1 MRGTNGP
8 VVFNED
14 LVNFAF
20 RFAINQY
27 NMLVFKFG
35 GASVKSA
42 EAVKNIVKILQQYE
56 EEKIVVVVSAMGK
69 TTNAI
74 EGIIDRYTAGKSEEL
89 KQQYRE
95 LKAYHLEVM
104 DGLFKDKG
112 HKVYADVEELFSN
125 MADRL
130 AKEPTLN
137 FDFDYDQL
145 ICFGELLSTTIIGHF
160 LNNSGVSTR
169 WMDIRRSLKTNNNW
183 REAKVDWELSSQLV
197 NKHFAF
203 NGERILITQGFLG
216 STINDQSTSLG
227 REGSDYTAAIL
238 TYMLKAESVTIWKD
252 VPGVLNADP
261 KYFDDTVLL
270 DKLSYLD
277 AIELAYFGTSVIHPK
292 TIKPLQNKN
301 INLHVKSFVDPDAP
315 GTLVGNLSYS
325 KLTPSFIFKMDQ
337 VLIRISPL
345 DFSFINEGNLE
356 EIFGIFSK
364 HGLKINLM
372 QNSAISFKM
381 IVNNDKR
388 KVRLVCDELEEMY
401 KVAYQT
407 GLELVT
413 IRYFDQSTIDRVMIN
428 KELILEQRGLQNIEL
443 LIRDLG

>member
-1 MRGTNGP
+1 M
-8 VVFNED
+8 F
-14 LVNFAF
+14 
-20 RFAINQY
+20 
-27 NMLVFKFG
+27 VFKFG

-42 EAVKNIVKILQQYE
+42 GAVKNIVEILQRYN

-69 TTNAI
+69 TTNAV
-74 EGIIDRYTAGKSEEL
+74 ERIIDYYTAGKGEEL
-89 KQQYRE
+89 KQEYKK
-95 LKAYHLEVM
+95 LKAYHLEVT
-104 DGLFKDKG
+104 DGLFEDKG
-112 HKVYADVEELFSN
+112 HKVFAEVEELFSDLAN
-125 MADRL
+125 RL

-137 FDFDYDQL
+137 YDFDYDQL
-145 ICFGELLSTTIIGHF
+145 ICYGELLSTTIIGNY
-160 LNNSGVSTR
+160 LNSSEINTR
-169 WMDIRRSLKTNNNW
+169 WMDIRRSLKTNNTW
-183 REAKVDWELSSQLV
+183 REAKIDWELSSQLV
-197 NKHFAF
+197 NEHFVF

-216 STINDQSTSLG
+216 STINNQTTSLG

-238 TYMLKAESVTIWKD
+238 AYMLKAESVTIWKD

-261 KYFDDTVLL
+261 KYFDDTILL
-270 DKLSYLD
+270 EKLSYLD

-301 INLHVKSFVDPDAP
+301 INLHVKSFVDPDKP

-337 VLIRISPL
+337 VLIRLSPL

-364 HGLKINLM
+364 NGMKINLM

-388 KVRLVCDELEEMY
+388 RLRLVTDELEEKY

-428 KELILEQRGLQNIEL
+428 KELILEQRGVQNIEL

>member
-1 MRGTNGP
+1 
-8 VVFNED
+8 
-14 LVNFAF
+14 
-20 RFAINQY
+20 
-27 NMLVFKFG
+27 MLVFKFG

-42 EAVKNIVKILQQYE
+42 EAVRNIVEILQRYKE
-56 EEKIVVVVSAMGK
+56 DKIVVVVSAMGK
-69 TTNAI
+69 TTNAV
-74 EGIIDRYTAGKSEEL
+74 ERSIDHYTAGKSEEL
-89 KQQYRE
+89 KQEYKE
-95 LKAYHLEVM
+95 LKAYHLEVTG
-104 DGLFKDKG
+104 GLFEDKG
-112 HKVYADVEELFSN
+112 HKVFAEVEELFGDL
-125 MADRL
+125 ADRL

-137 FDFDYDQL
+137 YDFDYDQL
-145 ICFGELLSTTIIGHF
+145 ICYGELLSTSIIGNY
-160 LNNSGVSTR
+160 LNSSGVSTR
-169 WMDIRRSLKTNNNW
+169 WMDIRRSLKTNNTW

-197 NKHFAF
+197 NEHFVF

-216 STINDQSTSLG
+216 STINDQTTSLG

-238 TYMLKAESVTIWKD
+238 AYMLKAENVTIWKD

-261 KYFDDTVLL
+261 KYFDDTILL
-270 DKLSYLD
+270 EKLSYLD

-301 INLHVKSFVDPDAP
+301 INLHVKSFVDPDKP

-337 VLIRISPL
+337 VLIRLSPL

-364 HGLKINLM
+364 HGMKINLM

-388 KVRLVCDELEEMY
+388 KLRLVTDELEEKY

>member
-1 MRGTNGP
+1 MM
-8 VVFNED
+8 V
-14 LVNFAF
+14 
-20 RFAINQY
+20 
-27 NMLVFKFG
+27 VFKFG

-42 EAVKNIVKILQQYE
+42 SAIRNIVPILESYRDLE
-56 EEKIVVVVSAMGK
+56 IVVVVSAMGK
-69 TTNAI
+69 TTNALERII
-74 EGIIDRYTAGKSEEL
+74 ECFCGKKESRLHEEFNQL
-89 KQQYRE
+89 KE
-95 LKAYHLEVM
+95 YHLEIV
-104 DGLFKDKG
+104 DDLFENKEHPVFKDVG
-112 HKVYADVEELFSN
+112 DLFS
-125 MADRL
+125 DLDERL
-130 AKEPTLN
+130 TRDPTLN
-137 FDFDYDQL
+137 YDFDYDQI
-145 ICFGELLSTTIIGHF
+145 ICYGELLSTTIICHY
-160 LNNSGVSTR
+160 LNLSGIHTK
-169 WMDIRRSLKTNNNW
+169 WMDIRRSLKSDNTW
-183 REAKVDWELSSQLV
+183 REARVDWELSSRLV
-197 NKHFAF
+197 TENFRF
-203 NGERILITQGFLG
+203 NGEKILITQGFLA

-238 TYMLKAESVTIWKD
+238 AHILKADNVTIWKD

-270 DKLSYLD
+270 EKISYLD

-301 INLHVKSFVDPDAP
+301 IDLYVKSFLDPDAP
-315 GTLVGNLSYS
+315 GTLVGNLTYK
-325 KLTPSFIFKMDQ
+325 KLTPSFIFRMDQ
-337 VLIRISPL
+337 VLIRTSPH

-356 EIFGIFSK
+356 EIFGIVNK
-364 HGLKINLM
+364 HGMKINMM

-388 KVRLVCDELEEMY
+388 KLRLVVDELEEKY

-428 KELILEQRGLQNIEL
+428 KELVLEQRGVQNIEL

>member
-1 MRGTNGP
+1 
-8 VVFNED
+8 
-14 LVNFAF
+14 
-20 RFAINQY
+20 
-27 NMLVFKFG
+27 MLVFKFG

-42 EAVKNIVKILQQYE
+42 EAVRNIVEILQRFK

-69 TTNAI
+69 TTNAV
-74 EGIIDRYTAGKSEEL
+74 EGIIDNYTAGKSQEL
-89 KQQYRE
+89 KQEYKK
-95 LKAYHLEVM
+95 LKAYHLEVVN
-104 DGLFKDKG
+104 GLFEDKG
-112 HKVYADVEELFSN
+112 HKVFSEVEELFEVL
-125 MADRL
+125 AERL
-130 AKEPTLN
+130 TKEPTLN
-137 FDFDYDQL
+137 YDFDYDQL
-145 ICFGELLSTTIIGHF
+145 ICYGELLSTTIIAHF
-160 LNNSGVSTR
+160 LNNSYVPTR
-169 WMDIRRSLKTNNNW
+169 WMDIRRSLKTNNTW

-197 NKHFAF
+197 NEHFVF

-216 STINDQSTSLG
+216 STINDQTTSLG

-238 TYMLKAESVTIWKD
+238 AYMLKAENVTIWKD

-261 KYFDDTVLL
+261 KYFDDTILL
-270 DKLSYLD
+270 EKLSYLD

-301 INLHVKSFVDPDAP
+301 INLHVRSFVDPDAP
-315 GTLVGNLSYS
+315 GTMVGNLNYN

-381 IVNNDKR
+381 IVNNDKQ
-388 KVRLVCDELEEMY
+388 KLRLVTDELEEKY

>member
-1 MRGTNGP
+1 
-8 VVFNED
+8 
-14 LVNFAF
+14 
-20 RFAINQY
+20 
-27 NMLVFKFG
+27 MLVFKFG

-42 EAVKNIVKILQQYE
+42 EAVRNIVEILQRYKE
-56 EEKIVVVVSAMGK
+56 DKIVVVVSAMGK
-69 TTNAI
+69 TTNAV
-74 EGIIDRYTAGKSEEL
+74 ERIIDRYTAGKSEEL
-89 KQQYRE
+89 KQEYKE
-95 LKAYHLEVM
+95 LKAYHLEVTG
-104 DGLFKDKG
+104 GLFEDKG
-112 HKVYADVEELFSN
+112 HKVFAEVEELFGDL
-125 MADRL
+125 ADRL

-137 FDFDYDQL
+137 YDFDYDQL
-145 ICFGELLSTTIIGHF
+145 ICYGELLSTSIIGNY
-160 LNNSGVSTR
+160 LNSSGVSTR
-169 WMDIRRSLKTNNNW
+169 WMDIRRSLKTNNTW

-197 NKHFAF
+197 NENFIF
-203 NGERILITQGFLG
+203 NGERVLITQGFLG
-216 STINDQSTSLG
+216 STINDQTTSLG

-238 TYMLKAESVTIWKD
+238 AYMLKAKNVTIWKD

-261 KYFDDTVLL
+261 KYFDDTILL
-270 DKLSYLD
+270 EKLSYLD

-301 INLHVKSFVDPDAP
+301 INLHVKSFVDPDKP

-337 VLIRISPL
+337 VLIRLSPL

-364 HGLKINLM
+364 HGMKINLM

-388 KVRLVCDELEEMY
+388 KLRLVTDELEEKY
-401 KVAYQT
+401 IVAYQT

>member
-1 MRGTNGP
+1 M
-8 VVFNED
+8 F
-14 LVNFAF
+14 
-20 RFAINQY
+20 
-27 NMLVFKFG
+27 VFKFG

-42 EAVKNIVKILQQYE
+42 EAVKNIVKILQNYDSE
-56 EEKIVVVVSAMGK
+56 EIVVVVSAMGK
-69 TTNAI
+69 TTNLMEKII
-74 EGIIDRYTAGKSEEL
+74 ESYAGENLKSFKEDFDAL
-89 KQQYRE
+89 KS
-95 LKAYHLEVM
+95 YHLEIVN
-104 DGLFKDKG
+104 GLFPEKD
-112 HKVYADVEELFSN
+112 HKVYSEVECLFDALDV
-125 MADRL
+125 RL
-130 AKEPTLN
+130 TKEPTLN
-137 FDFDYDQL
+137 YDYDYDQL
-145 ICFGELLSTTIIGHF
+145 IGYGELLSTTIISNY
-160 LNNSGVSTR
+160 LNLSDVSTR
-169 WMDIRRSLKTNNNW
+169 WMDIRKSLKTDNRW
-183 REAKVDWELSSQLV
+183 REARVDWELSSQLV
-197 NKHFAF
+197 NEHFKF

-238 TYMLKAESVTIWKD
+238 AFMLKTESVTIWKD

-270 DKLSYLD
+270 EKLSYLD

-301 INLHVKSFVDPDAP
+301 INLHVKSFVNPEAP
-315 GTLVGNLSYS
+315 GTLVGNLSYD

-345 DFSFINEGNLE
+345 DFSFINENNLE
-356 EIFGIFSK
+356 EIFGILNK
-364 HGLKINLM
+364 HGMRINLM

-388 KVRLVCDELEEMY
+388 RLRLVVDELEEKY
-401 KVAYQT
+401 KVVYQT

-428 KELILEQRGLQNIEL
+428 KELIMEQRGVQNIEL
-443 LIRDLG
+443 LIKDIG

>member
-1 MRGTNGP
+1 M
-8 VVFNED
+8 V
-14 LVNFAF
+14 
-20 RFAINQY
+20 I
-27 NMLVFKFG
+27 FKFG

-42 EAVKNIVKILQQYE
+42 GAVKNIVEILQRYK

-69 TTNAI
+69 TTNSL
-74 EGIIDRYTAGKSEEL
+74 ERIIDSYTARNSEEL
-89 KQQYRE
+89 KKEYNE
-95 LKAYHLEVM
+95 LKAYHMEVTG
-104 DGLFKDKG
+104 GLFEDKG
-112 HKVYADVEELFSN
+112 HKVYADVEELFDN
-125 MADRL
+125 LADRL
-130 AKEPTLN
+130 VKEPTLN
-137 FDFDYDQL
+137 YDFDYDQL
-145 ICFGELLSTTIIGHF
+145 ICYGELLSSTIIGHF
-160 LNNSGVSTR
+160 LNSSDIPTQ
-169 WMDIRRSLKTNNNW
+169 WMDIRHSLKTNNTW
-183 REAKVDWELSSQLV
+183 REAKIDWELSTQLV
-197 NKHFAF
+197 NQHFVF

-216 STINDQSTSLG
+216 STINDQTTSLG

-238 TYMLKAESVTIWKD
+238 AYMLKAESVTIWKD

-261 KYFDDTVLL
+261 KYFDDTILL
-270 DKLSYLD
+270 EQLSYLD

-301 INLHVKSFVDPDAP
+301 INLHVKSFLDPDAP

-325 KLTPSFIFKMDQ
+325 TLTPSFIFKMDQ
-337 VLIRISPL
+337 VLIRTSPR
-345 DFSFINEGNLE
+345 DFSFINENNLE

-364 HGLKINLM
+364 HGMKINLM

-388 KVRLVCDELEEMY
+388 RLRLVIDELEQKF

-428 KELILEQRGLQNIEL
+428 KELIMEQRGLQNIEL

>member
-1 MRGTNGP
+1 M
-8 VVFNED
+8 
-14 LVNFAF
+14 
-20 RFAINQY
+20 I
-27 NMLVFKFG
+27 VFKFG

-42 EAVKNIVKILQQYE
+42 DAVKNIVEILKRFSG
-56 EEKIVVVVSAMGK
+56 EKIVVVVSAMGK

-74 EGIIDRYTAGKSEEL
+74 ERIIDHYSSGKSEEVNRECTAL
-89 KQQYRE
+89 KS
-95 LKAYHLEVM
+95 YHMEVIN
-104 DGLFKDKG
+104 GLFEDQE
-112 HKVYADVEELFSN
+112 HRVYSDVEQLFN
-125 MADRL
+125 DMDQRL
-130 AKEPTLN
+130 AKAPTLN
-137 FDFDYDQL
+137 YDFDYDQL
-145 ICFGELLSTTIIGHF
+145 ICFGELLSTTIISHF
-160 LNNSGVSTR
+160 LNVSDVPTR
-169 WMDIRRSLKTNNNW
+169 WMDIRRSLKTDNTW
-183 REAKVDWELSSQLV
+183 REAKVDWELSGRLV
-197 NKHFAF
+197 NSHFVF

-238 TYMLKAESVTIWKD
+238 AYMLKAESVTIWKD

-261 KYFDDTVLL
+261 KYFDDTILL
-270 DKLSYLD
+270 KELSYLD

-315 GTLVGNLSYS
+315 GTLVGNLSYNS
-325 KLTPSFIFKMDQ
+325 LTPSFIFKMDQ
-337 VLIRISPL
+337 VLIRTSPL
-345 DFSFINEGNLE
+345 DFSFINENNLE
-356 EIFGIFSK
+356 EIFGILGR
-364 HGLKINLM
+364 HGMKINLM

-388 KVRLVCDELEEMY
+388 KLRAVIDELEEKF

-428 KELILEQRGLQNIEL
+428 KELIMEQRGVQNIEL

>member
-1 MRGTNGP
+1 
-8 VVFNED
+8 
-14 LVNFAF
+14 
-20 RFAINQY
+20 
-27 NMLVFKFG
+27 MLVFKFG

-42 EAVKNIVKILQQYE
+42 EAVKNIVEILQQYRK
-56 EEKIVVVVSAMGK
+56 EKIVVVVSAMGK

-74 EGIIDRYTAGKSEEL
+74 ERIIENYASGKSEALKQEYKEL
-89 KQQYRE
+89 KE
-95 LKAYHLEVM
+95 YHLGIVK
-104 DGLFKDKG
+104 GLFDDKG
-112 HKVYADVEELFSN
+112 HRVFADVEQLFDE

-130 AKEPTLN
+130 AKDPTLN
-137 FDFDYDQL
+137 YDYDYDQL
-145 ICFGELLSTTIIGHF
+145 ICFGELLSTTIIAHY
-160 LNNSGVSTR
+160 LNSSKVTTR
-169 WMDIRRSLKTNNNW
+169 WMDIRRSLKTDNSW
-183 REAKVDWELSSQLV
+183 REAKIDWELSGRLV
-197 NKHFAF
+197 NEHFAF
-203 NGERILITQGFLG
+203 NGERILITQGFLA

-227 REGSDYTAAIL
+227 REGSDYTAAVL
-238 TYMLKAESVTIWKD
+238 AFMLKAENVTIWKD

-261 KYFDDTVLL
+261 KYFDDTILL
-270 DKLSYLD
+270 EKLSYLD

-301 INLHVKSFVDPDAP
+301 INLYVKSFVDPGAP
-315 GTLVGNLSYS
+315 GTLVGNLSYD

-364 HGLKINLM
+364 HSLKINLM

-388 KVRLVCDELEEMY
+388 KLRLVTDELEEKY

-428 KELILEQRGLQNIEL
+428 KELILEQRGLKNIEL

>member
-1 MRGTNGP
+1 
-8 VVFNED
+8 
-14 LVNFAF
+14 
-20 RFAINQY
+20 
-27 NMLVFKFG
+27 MLVFKFG

-42 EAVKNIVKILQQYE
+42 EAVKNIVEILQRYKK
-56 EEKIVVVVSAMGK
+56 EKIVVVVSAMGK

-74 EGIIDRYTAGKSEEL
+74 ERIIDYYTGRKSERL
-89 KQQYRE
+89 KQEYKE
-95 LKAYHLEVM
+95 LKAYHLEVVN
-104 DGLFKDKG
+104 GLFDDKG
-112 HKVYADVEELFSN
+112 HKVFADVEQLFEDLS
-125 MADRL
+125 DRL
-130 AKEPTLN
+130 VKEPTLN
-137 FDFDYDQL
+137 YDFDYDQL
-145 ICFGELLSTTIIGHF
+145 ICYGELLSTTIIAHF
-160 LNNSGVSTR
+160 LNSSGVSTR
-169 WMDIRRSLKTNNNW
+169 WMDIRRSLKTDNSW
-183 REAKVDWELSSQLV
+183 REAKIDWELSSKLV
-197 NKHFAF
+197 GEQFVF

-238 TYMLKAESVTIWKD
+238 AFMLKAENVTIWKD

-261 KYFDDTVLL
+261 KYFDDTILL
-270 DKLSYLD
+270 EKLSYLD

-301 INLHVKSFVDPDAP
+301 INLHVKSFVDPEAP
-315 GTLVGNLSYS
+315 GTLVGNISYN

-388 KVRLVCDELEEMY
+388 RLRLVTDELEEKY

>member
-1 MRGTNGP
+1 
-8 VVFNED
+8 
-14 LVNFAF
+14 
-20 RFAINQY
+20 
-27 NMLVFKFG
+27 MLVFKFG

-42 EAVKNIVKILQQYE
+42 DAVRNIVDILQRYE
-56 EEKIVVVVSAMGK
+56 KEEIVVVVSAMGK
-69 TTNAI
+69 TTNSI
-74 EGIIDRYTAGKSEEL
+74 EGIIEHYSAGKREALEQAFKEL
-89 KQQYRE
+89 KDD
-95 LKAYHLEVM
+95 HLAVVR
-104 DGLFKDKG
+104 GLFEDLN
-112 HKVYADVEELFSN
+112 HPVYVDLENLFDDL
-125 MADRL
+125 AGRL
-130 AKEPTLN
+130 VKAPTLN

-145 ICFGELLSTTIIGHF
+145 ICYGELLSTTIIGHF
-160 LNNSGVSTR
+160 LNSSQVPAR
-169 WMDIRRSLKTNNNW
+169 WLDIRRSLKTDNNW
-183 REAKVDWELSSQLV
+183 REARVDWELSTQLV
-197 NKHFAF
+197 NENFKF

-238 TYMLKAESVTIWKD
+238 AYMLKAESVTIWKD

-261 KYFDDTVLL
+261 KYFDDTILL
-270 DKLSYLD
+270 TELSYLD

-301 INLHVKSFVDPDAP
+301 INLHVKSFLDPDAP

-325 KLTPSFIFKMDQ
+325 TLTPSFIFKMDQ
-337 VLIRISPL
+337 VLIRTSPL
-345 DFSFINEGNLE
+345 DFSFINENNLE
-356 EIFGIFSK
+356 EIFGILSK
-364 HGLKINLM
+364 HGMKINLM

-381 IVNNDKR
+381 IVSHDKR
-388 KVRLVCDELEEMY
+388 KLRQVIDELEEKY

-428 KELILEQRGLQNIEL
+428 KELIMEQRGVQNIEL

>member
-1 MRGTNGP
+1 
-8 VVFNED
+8 
-14 LVNFAF
+14 
-20 RFAINQY
+20 
-27 NMLVFKFG
+27 MLVFKFG

-42 EAVKNIVKILQQYE
+42 EAVRNIVEILQRFE
-56 EEKIVVVVSAMGK
+56 NEKIVVVVSAMGK

-74 EGIIDRYTAGKSEEL
+74 ERIIENYAAGKNDSLKQEYKEL
-89 KQQYRE
+89 KD
-95 LKAYHLEVM
+95 YHLDIVN
-104 DGLFKDKG
+104 GLFKDKG
-112 HKVYADVEELFSN
+112 HRVFADVEQLFAE

-137 FDFDYDQL
+137 YDYDYDQL
-145 ICFGELLSTTIIGHF
+145 ICFGELLSTTIIAHY
-160 LNNSGVSTR
+160 LNNSKVSTR
-169 WMDIRRSLKTNNNW
+169 WMDIRRSLKTDNTW
-183 REAKVDWELSSQLV
+183 REAKIDWELSGRLV
-197 NKHFAF
+197 NENFAF
-203 NGERILITQGFLG
+203 NGERILITQGFLA
-216 STINDQSTSLG
+216 STINNQSTSLG
-227 REGSDYTAAIL
+227 REGSDYTAAVL
-238 TYMLKAESVTIWKD
+238 AFMLKADNVTIWKD

-261 KYFDDTVLL
+261 KYFDDTILL
-270 DKLSYLD
+270 EKLSYLD
-277 AIELAYFGTSVIHPK
+277 AIELAYFGTGVIHPK

-301 INLHVKSFVDPDAP
+301 INLYVKSFVDPEAP
-315 GTLVGNLSYS
+315 GTLVGNLSYD

-364 HGLKINLM
+364 HSLKINLM

-388 KVRLVCDELEEMY
+388 KLRLVTDELEEKY

-428 KELILEQRGLQNIEL
+428 KELILEQRGLKNIEL